1 MFGLELPTHFTYT
14 ITAAA
19 TIPTATSTIV
29 TINIATIILL
39 WHSQNYHCDPCGCY
53 CHHHYHNFPVM
64 TAMPEMA
71 MPLMWVPPFLCS
83 FCLVPSVYYLC
94 MLVRLSPTFFFI
106 FIPFSV
112 CLSNKNITIHS
123 HHCCHYHHFDINIS
137 SIAGSRF
144 TIVSFIGTIIPI
156 STITIVFFDKIAYD
170 QFMTSLSGFLIQ
182 L

>member
-94 MLVRLSPTFFFI
+94 MLVCLSPIFF
-106 FIPFSV
+106 SY
-112 CLSNKNITIHS
+112 L
-123 HHCCHYHHFDINIS
+123 YHFLCAYLKKIS
-137 SIAGSRF
+137 PSTRTTAA
-144 TIVSFIGTIIPI
+144 TTIILT
-156 STITIVFFDKIAYD
+156 STFPPLLVPGSPSFP
-170 QFMTSLSGFLIQ
+170 SLAP
-182 L
+182 

>member
-94 MLVRLSPTFFFI
+94 MLVRLSPIFF
-106 FIPFSV
+106 SY
-112 CLSNKNITIHS
+112 L
-123 HHCCHYHHFDINIS
+123 YHFLCAYLKKIS
-137 SIAGSRF
+137 PSTRTTAA
-144 TIVSFIGTIIPI
+144 TTIILTLTFPPLLVPG
-156 STITIVFFDKIAYD
+156 SPSFP
-170 QFMTSLSGFLIQ
+170 SLAP
-182 L
+182 